1 MVRII
6 AQHYYREQDVA
17 LTNQQVSDFIEDEHL
32 TNSNQAT
39 HNLAAKQASTK
50 HESSEFIHANQ
61 LLSSDGETTMTPI
74 GHSIKSIS
82 MSSQPLNLQDTH
94 TGTTLQA
101 SDIAKKLI
109 DKVSFG
115 ILNSEGK
122 KSTVAS
128 PTSLTPV
135 LGMLLACIDDNA
147 KKESIL
153 GIPEGT
159 LTEELETEVH
169 KELGKF
175 SKDNPYGGHPEQL
188 ISCANFIASAFHV
201 RDEQLEKILSECY
214 QTKKLES
221 NQWNV
226 AEVTEDF
233 VKEKTKGKIKKL
245 FDDTNEV
252 TATIGNVMEFR
263 GVWEDSFSPDK
274 TAPQSFLCA
283 DGTRINNVKMM
294 VKTETIQCASNSKFA
309 AIAKEF
315 KSVNGEDLKLVA
327 IKPRKESA
335 TAIDNLDSETINE
348 LTKQLNYK
356 EAKYQ
361 LSLPKIKVKD
371 SCDTKLLEKM
381 CEALGTD
388 IIVAG
393 DLTRLGLA
401 ADQDLEVLQKIVLS
415 VDEEGASGSMA
426 TVAKIL
432 TRSVSGTSHFDFD
445 CPGYIAIV
453 DKEGNRLIELVIKD
467 GSFLEFDGDPVIS
480 TDGKQSSKKMASFNP
495 FDMYDSEDDIFD
507 SDDDISDS
515 DDDSSNN
522 PLLNKQEEVQKN
534 LSLIKDLSFK
544 TFETVDVSTYIN
556 KFYNPNGYLDIQSA
570 DANNTNLTVSF
581 SSLDS
586 AKKFKESVLESIGEK
601 NGNLIRVNKSSFSVE
616 VYVSIREWDKMID
629 KITSEPTDFYI
640 SDSKDN
646 PTITPAEKPN
656 SDNLV
661 TFNDYDMSDS
671 EDDSSDSKVYTSDD
685 QFTSKKDVTDQT
697 PMGSVSTLIQQNYN
711 PNGEFNIEET
721 LSDHIQLTLT
731 MSSFEDAKKLRE
743 RILKSIGDKHFKF
756 VRIFGRDSPFQLE
769 VSFEALDAL
778 REKLTFNQP

>member
-1 MVRII
+1 MQI
-6 AQHYYREQDVA
+6 VA
-17 LTNQQVSDFIEDEHL
+17 ITNLSVSDFIDDKHL

-39 HNLAAKQASTK
+39 HNLRQSAKHVLAAKQGSTK
-50 HESSEFIHANQ
+50 HGSSEFIHANQ

-82 MSSQPLNLQDTH
+82 MSSQPFNLQDTH

-153 GIPEGT
+153 GIPKGT
-159 LTEELETEVH
+159 LTEELETEIH

-214 QTKKLES
+214 QTQKLES

-233 VKEKTKGKIKKL
+233 VKEKTKGKIKNL
-245 FDDTNEV
+245 FDDMNEV

-294 VKTETIQCASNSKFA
+294 VKTETVQCASNSKFA

-315 KSVNGEDLKLVA
+315 KSLNGEDLKLVA

-335 TAIDNLDSETINE
+335 TAINNLDSETINE

-361 LSLPKIKVKD
+361 LSLPKIKVED
-371 SCDTKLLEKM
+371 SCDTQLLEKM

-388 IIVAG
+388 IVAG
-393 DLTRLGLA
+393 DLTKLGLP

-415 VDEEGASGSMA
+415 VDEEGASGKMA

-432 TRSVSGTSHFDFD
+432 TRCVSGTSHFDFD

-480 TDGKQSSKKMASFNP
+480 TAGKQSSNSKKLASSNP
-495 FDMYDSEDDIFD
+495 FDMYDSDDDLFD

-522 PLLNKQEEVQKN
+522 PFLNKQEEVQKN
-534 LSLIKDLSFK
+534 LSLIKDLSFR

-601 NGNLIRVNKSSFSVE
+601 NGNLIRVNKSFFSIE

-629 KITSEPTDFYI
+629 KITSESTDFYI

-646 PTITPAEKPN
+646 PTIIPAEKPS

-685 QFTSKKDVTDQT
+685 QFTSKKEVTDQT

-711 PNGEFNIEET
+711 PNGEFDIQNT
-721 LSDHIQLTLT
+721 KSDHIQLTLT
-731 MSSFEDAKKLRE
+731 MSSLEEAKKLRE

-769 VSFEALDAL
+769 VSFQAWDAL